1 MKVRYT
7 VTALSEIEDIL
18 TYIAKDNASAAL
30 RVSVTILATID
41 RVAEFPHIAVESNV
55 PGVRVA
61 PVLPY
66 RYLIFFSIVGGVL
79 IIRNMRHAARERS
92 NIGR

>member
-7 VTALSEIEDIL
+7 ATALEEIEDIL
-18 TYIAKDNASAAL
+18 TNIARDNSSAAL
-30 RVSVTILATID
+30 RVSLTILATID
-41 RVAEFPHIAVESNV
+41 RVAEFPHIAIEANL

-66 RYLIFFSIVGGVL
+66 RYLIFVSIANDVL
-79 IIRNMRHAARERS
+79 IVRNVRHSAREREL
-92 NIGR
+92 

>member
-7 VTALSEIEDIL
+7 ATALEEIEDIL
-18 TYIAKDNASAAL
+18 TNIARDNSSAAL
-30 RVSVTILATID
+30 RVSLTILATID
-41 RVAEFPHIAVESNV
+41 RVAEFPHTAVEADV

-66 RYLIFFSIVGGVL
+66 RYLIFVSIANDVL
-79 IIRNMRHAARERS
+79 IVRNVRHSARQREL
-92 NIGR
+92 

>member
-7 VTALSEIEDIL
+7 ATALEEIEDIL
-18 TYIAKDNASAAL
+18 TNIARDNLSAAL
-30 RVSVTILATID
+30 RVSLTILATID
-41 RVAEFPHIAVESNV
+41 RVAEFPHTAVEADV

-66 RYLIFFSIVGGVL
+66 RYLIFFSIANDVL
-79 IIRNMRHAARERS
+79 IVRNVRHSARQQEL
-92 NIGR
+92 